1 MSRKRVLIVYRSYF
15 PSLSHL
21 GPATAIRNL
30 VTNMAGDYD
39 FHILTLNHE
48 FSTGAPLF
56 PDDIHREVQG
66 AVVVEYVPRGLA
78 GLRILAQRLRD
89 NFDIVDIQCAFDPLL
104 SIPALVL
111 RKFGLARRSRIFH
124 TPHGIFMD
132 VIMAAGRAKKT
143 LFCRLTDLFG
153 LYRDVTH
160 LAGSPGEE
168 ADIRRR
174 HKRAQ
179 NVRIVSQFVE
189 ASANR
194 PVHRLKPAGQLRM
207 AFVGRVTEQK
217 NLIFALDALRQL
229 PFPSSLDIFGEVG
242 HSDYARQCVEMSK
255 DATSQCQVTFC
266 GNLEK
271 DELFAR
277 LPHYDLLL
285 HPTLGENF
293 GHSIVEALAMGVP
306 VLISDKSPWT
316 DVAAFNAGWALP
328 LSDQAA
334 FIAKLRAVHDMSD
347 AWSAMSAGALNYY
360 RTTFD
365 PQATTARYRE
375 AYG

>member
-1 MSRKRVLIVYRSYF
+1 MTRKRVLIVYRSYF
-15 PSLSHL
+15 PSQSHL

-30 VTNMAGDYD
+30 VTGMAADYD

-48 FSTGAPLF
+48 FADGTPLF
-56 PDDIHREVQG
+56 PVALHREMQG
-66 AVVVEYVPRGLA
+66 SVVVEYIPRGWS

-89 NFDIVDIQCAFDPLL
+89 GFDVVDIQCAFDPLL
-104 SIPALVL
+104 SIPALIL
-111 RKFGLARRSRIFH
+111 CKLGYAGRSRVCH

-132 VIMAAGRAKKT
+132 VIMSAGTAKKT
-143 LFCRLTDLFG
+143 MFCRLTDLFG

-168 ADIRRR
+168 TDIRRR
-174 HKRAQ
+174 HRRAQ
-179 NVRIVSQFVE
+179 NVRMVSQFVE

-194 PVHRLKPAGQLRM
+194 PVPRDKPAGRLDI

-217 NLIFALDALRQL
+217 NLIFALDTLRQL
-229 PFPSSLDIFGEVG
+229 PFPTRLHIFGDVG
-242 HSDYARQCVEMSK
+242 DSAYARQCIAMSK
-255 DATSQCQVTFC
+255 ASESQCRVTFC
-266 GNLEK
+266 GTLAK
-271 DELFAR
+271 DALFAR

-306 VLISDKSPWT
+306 VLISDRSPWT
-316 DVAAFNAGWALP
+316 DVADSHAGWALP
-328 LSDQAA
+328 LSQQAG
-334 FIAKLRAVHDMSD
+334 FIDRLRDVYEMGE
-347 AWSAMSAGALNYY
+347 AWSAMSKGALRYY

-365 PQATTARYRE
+365 PNRTAARYRE